1 MDVSGLGQKVLA
13 TFGSCPRYY
22 YFNFRKEDMML
33 LTVFAYAMMVVFM
46 YVIMK
51 KKMSPFTALV
61 LIPLAFALVAVLTG
75 VVQDVNIGTLVR
87 QGLFGNNSKDK
98 LTAMKGT
105 AETGV
110 MLLFAILYFSLMLDS
125 GLFDPI
131 TNKMI
136 RYAKGDPMKV
146 LVATAIVAAA
156 VSMNGDGTTTTLI
169 CCSAFV
175 PIYKKLD
182 MKLMNLGVLVILQN
196 TIMNLLPWGG
206 PTARAMSVL
215 GVEADILGY
224 LAPGMVISILYVIF
238 FVARGMG
245 KKERARLGIKEL
257 TDAELDELTTISDPE
272 VLAIRRPQN
281 FWINAIM
288 TLVLIGWLVAGSF
301 IDAIEVKPVVLF
313 LIGTGLAMM
322 INYPDLKTQSKRIGE
337 NAGDAV
343 QVVLLVFGA
352 GVFMGLFQG
361 TGMAKALT
369 DSIVHIIPQQL
380 AGFWSLIIALISVP
394 GTFFLTND
402 GFYYG
407 VLIPFAEI
415 GRQYGFTDMQMAL
428 ASLMGQAFHLL
439 SPLVA
444 FIYLLLRLTGLDMG
458 EWQRESA
465 KYAAV
470 VFVIFVV
477 TIVLMGHMPLYLAQ

>member
-1 MDVSGLGQKVLA
+1 MVITVA
-13 TFGSCPRYY
+13 AYV
-22 YFNFRKEDMML
+22 MM
-33 LTVFAYAMMVVFM
+33 AIFM
-46 YVIMK
+46 YIIMK

-61 LIPLAFALVAVLTG
+61 LIPLIFAIILVATG
-75 VVQDVNIGTLVR
+75 QVQDVNIGTLIR

-110 MLLFAILYFSLMLDS
+110 MLLFAILYFSTMLDA

-146 LVATAIVAAA
+146 LMATAIVAAA
-156 VSMNGDGTTTTLI
+156 VSLNGDGTTTTLI

-215 GVEADILGY
+215 GVEADILAY
-224 LAPGMVISILYVIF
+224 LAPGMILSVLYVIF
-238 FVARGMG
+238 VVARSMG
-245 KKERARLGIKEL
+245 KKERARLGIQEL
-257 TDAELDELTTISDPE
+257 TDAELDELTTITDPE
-272 VLAIRRPQN
+272 VLEKRRPQN
-281 FWINAIM
+281 FLINAIL
-288 TLVLIGWLVAGSF
+288 TIVLIGWLVAGSF

-313 LIGTGLAMM
+313 LVGTGLALM
-322 INYPDLKTQSKRIGE
+322 INYPDLKAQAKRIGD

-343 QVVLLVFGA
+343 QVVLLVFAA

-361 TGMAKALT
+361 TGMATALT
-369 DSIVHIIPQQL
+369 NSIVQIIPQQL
-380 AGFWSLIIALISVP
+380 AGFWSLIIAIISVP

-458 EWQRESA
+458 EWQKESA

-470 VFVIFVV
+470 IFVIFVV
-477 TIVLMGHMPLYLAQ
+477 TIVLMGHMPLYVAQ

>member
-1 MDVSGLGQKVLA
+1 MVITVA
-13 TFGSCPRYY
+13 AYV
-22 YFNFRKEDMML
+22 MM
-33 LTVFAYAMMVVFM
+33 AIFM
-46 YVIMK
+46 YIIMK

-61 LIPLAFALVAVLTG
+61 LIPLIFAIILVATG
-75 VVQDVNIGTLVR
+75 QVQDVNIGTLIR

-110 MLLFAILYFSLMLDS
+110 MLLFAILYFSTMLDA

-136 RYAKGDPMKV
+136 RFAKGDPMKV
-146 LVATAIVAAA
+146 LMATAIVAAA
-156 VSMNGDGTTTTLI
+156 VSLNGDGTTTTLI

-224 LAPGMVISILYVIF
+224 LAPGMILSALYVIF
-238 FVARGMG
+238 VVARSMG
-245 KKERARLGIKEL
+245 KKERARLGIQEL

-272 VLAIRRPQN
+272 VLEKRRPQN
-281 FWINAIM
+281 FLINAIL
-288 TLVLIGWLVAGSF
+288 TVVLIGWLVAGSF

-313 LIGTGLAMM
+313 LVGTGLALM
-322 INYPDLKTQSKRIGE
+322 INYPDLKAQSKRIGD

-343 QVVLLVFGA
+343 QVVLLVFAA

-361 TGMAKALT
+361 TGMATALT
-369 DSIVHIIPQQL
+369 ESIVHVIPKEL
-380 AGFWSLIIALISVP
+380 AGFWSLIIAIISVP

-458 EWQRESA
+458 EWQKESA

-470 VFVIFVV
+470 IFVIFVV
-477 TIVLMGHMPLYLAQ
+477 TIVLMGHMPLYLPQ

>member
-224 LAPGMVISILYVIF
+224 LAPGMVLSILYVIF

-281 FWINAIM
+281 FWINAVM

>member
-1 MDVSGLGQKVLA
+1 
-13 TFGSCPRYY
+13 
-22 YFNFRKEDMML
+22 ML

-87 QGLFGNNSKDK
+87 QGLFGNDSKDK
-98 LTAMKGT
+98 LTRINGT

-224 LAPGMVISILYVIF
+224 LAPGMVLSILYVIF

-281 FWINAIM
+281 FWINAVM
-288 TLVLIGWLVAGSF
+288 TIVLIGWLVAGSF
-301 IDAIEVKPVVLF
+301 IKSIEVKPVVLF

-322 INYPDLKTQSKRIGE
+322 INYPDLKSQSKRIGE

-415 GRQYGFTDMQMAL
+415 GRQYHFTDMQMAL

>member
-1 MDVSGLGQKVLA
+1 
-13 TFGSCPRYY
+13 
-22 YFNFRKEDMML
+22 ML

-224 LAPGMVISILYVIF
+224 LAPGMVLSILYVIF

-281 FWINAIM
+281 FWINAVM
-288 TLVLIGWLVAGSF
+288 TIVLIGWLVAGSF

>member
-1 MDVSGLGQKVLA
+1 MVITVA
-13 TFGSCPRYY
+13 AYV
-22 YFNFRKEDMML
+22 MM
-33 LTVFAYAMMVVFM
+33 AIFM
-46 YVIMK
+46 YIIMK

-61 LIPLAFALVAVLTG
+61 LIPLIFAIILVATG
-75 VVQDVNIGTLVR
+75 QVQDVNIGTLIR

-110 MLLFAILYFSLMLDS
+110 MLLFAILYFSTMLDA

-136 RYAKGDPMKV
+136 RFAKGDPMKV
-146 LVATAIVAAA
+146 LMATSIVAAA
-156 VSMNGDGTTTTLI
+156 VSLNGDGTTTTLI

-215 GVEADILGY
+215 GVEADILAY
-224 LAPGMVISILYVIF
+224 LAPGMILSVLYVIF
-238 FVARGMG
+238 VVARSMG
-245 KKERARLGIKEL
+245 KKERARLGIQEL
-257 TDAELDELTTISDPE
+257 TDAELDELTTITDPE
-272 VLAIRRPQN
+272 VLEKRRPKN
-281 FWINAIM
+281 FVINAVM
-288 TLVLIGWLVAGSF
+288 TIVLIGWLVAGSF

-313 LIGTGLAMM
+313 LVGTALALM
-322 INYPDLKTQSKRIGE
+322 INYPDLKAQSKRIGD

-343 QVVLLVFGA
+343 QVVLLVFAA

-361 TGMAKALT
+361 TGMATALT
-369 DSIVHIIPQQL
+369 ESIVHVIPKEL
-380 AGFWSLIIALISVP
+380 AGFWSLIIAIISVP

-458 EWQRESA
+458 EWQKESA

-470 VFVIFVV
+470 IFVIFVV

>member
-1 MDVSGLGQKVLA
+1 
-13 TFGSCPRYY
+13 
-22 YFNFRKEDMML
+22 ML

-224 LAPGMVISILYVIF
+224 LAPGMVLSILYVIF

-281 FWINAIM
+281 FWINAVM
-288 TLVLIGWLVAGSF
+288 TLVLVGWLVAGSF

-465 KYAAV
+465 KYAVV

>member
-1 MDVSGLGQKVLA
+1 
-13 TFGSCPRYY
+13 
-22 YFNFRKEDMML
+22 ML

-224 LAPGMVISILYVIF
+224 LAPGMVLSILYVIF

-415 GRQYGFTDMQMAL
+415 GRQYHFTDMQMAL

>member
-1 MDVSGLGQKVLA
+1 MVITVA
-13 TFGSCPRYY
+13 AYV
-22 YFNFRKEDMML
+22 MM
-33 LTVFAYAMMVVFM
+33 AIFM
-46 YVIMK
+46 YIIMK

-61 LIPLAFALVAVLTG
+61 LIPLIFAIILVATG
-75 VVQDVNIGTLVR
+75 QVQDVNIGTLIR

-110 MLLFAILYFSLMLDS
+110 MLLFAILYFSTMLDA

-136 RYAKGDPMKV
+136 RFAKGDPMKV
-146 LVATAIVAAA
+146 LMATSIVAAA
-156 VSMNGDGTTTTLI
+156 VSLNGDGTTTTLI

-224 LAPGMVISILYVIF
+224 LAPGMILSVLYVIF
-238 FVARGMG
+238 FVARSMG
-245 KKERARLGIKEL
+245 KKERARLGIQEL
-257 TDAELDELTTISDPE
+257 TEEELNELTTISDPE
-272 VLAIRRPQN
+272 VLEKRRPQN
-281 FWINAIM
+281 FVINAIL
-288 TLVLIGWLVAGSF
+288 TIVLIGWLVAGSF

-313 LIGTGLAMM
+313 LVGTGLALM
-322 INYPDLKTQSKRIGE
+322 INYPDLKAQAKRIGD

-343 QVVLLVFGA
+343 QVVLLVFAA

-361 TGMAKALT
+361 TGMATALT
-369 DSIVHIIPQQL
+369 NSIVQIIPQQL
-380 AGFWSLIIALISVP
+380 AGFWSLIIAIISVP

-458 EWQRESA
+458 EWQKESA

>member
-1 MDVSGLGQKVLA
+1 MVITVA
-13 TFGSCPRYY
+13 AYV
-22 YFNFRKEDMML
+22 MM
-33 LTVFAYAMMVVFM
+33 AIFM
-46 YVIMK
+46 YIIMK

-61 LIPLAFALVAVLTG
+61 LIPLIFAIILVATG
-75 VVQDVNIGTLVR
+75 QVQDVNIGTLIR

-110 MLLFAILYFSLMLDS
+110 MLLFAILYFSTMLDA

-136 RYAKGDPMKV
+136 RFAKGDPMKV
-146 LVATAIVAAA
+146 LMATAIVAAA
-156 VSMNGDGTTTTLI
+156 VSLNGDGTTTTLI

-224 LAPGMVISILYVIF
+224 LAPGMVLSALYVIF
-238 FVARGMG
+238 VVARSMG
-245 KKERARLGIKEL
+245 KKERARLGIQEL
-257 TDAELDELTTISDPE
+257 TDAELDELTTITDPE
-272 VLAIRRPQN
+272 VLEKRRPQN
-281 FWINAIM
+281 FLINAIL
-288 TLVLIGWLVAGSF
+288 TIVLIGWLVAGSF

-313 LIGTGLAMM
+313 LVGTGLALM
-322 INYPDLKTQSKRIGE
+322 INYPDLKAQAKRIGD

-343 QVVLLVFGA
+343 QVVLLVFAA

-361 TGMAKALT
+361 TGMATALT
-369 DSIVHIIPQQL
+369 NSIVQIIPQQL
-380 AGFWSLIIALISVP
+380 AGFWSLIIAIISVP

-458 EWQRESA
+458 EWQKESA

-470 VFVIFVV
+470 IFVIFVV
-477 TIVLMGHMPLYLAQ
+477 TIVLMGHMPLYLPQ

>member
-1 MDVSGLGQKVLA
+1 MVITVA
-13 TFGSCPRYY
+13 AYV
-22 YFNFRKEDMML
+22 MM
-33 LTVFAYAMMVVFM
+33 AIFM
-46 YVIMK
+46 YIIMK

-61 LIPLAFALVAVLTG
+61 LIPLIFAIILVATG
-75 VVQDVNIGTLVR
+75 QVQDVNIGTLIR

-110 MLLFAILYFSLMLDS
+110 MLLFAILYFSTMLDA

-136 RYAKGDPMKV
+136 RFAKGDPMKV
-146 LVATAIVAAA
+146 LMATAIVAAA
-156 VSMNGDGTTTTLI
+156 VSLNGDGTTTTLI

-224 LAPGMVISILYVIF
+224 LAPGMILSALYVIF
-238 FVARGMG
+238 IVARSMG
-245 KKERARLGIKEL
+245 KKERARLGIQEL
-257 TDAELDELTTISDPE
+257 TDAELDELTTITDPE
-272 VLAIRRPQN
+272 VLEKRRPQN
-281 FWINAIM
+281 FVINAIL
-288 TLVLIGWLVAGSF
+288 TIVLIGWLVAGSF

-313 LIGTGLAMM
+313 LVGTGLALM
-322 INYPDLKTQSKRIGE
+322 INYPDLKAQSKRIGD

-343 QVVLLVFGA
+343 QVVLLVFAA

-361 TGMAKALT
+361 TGMATALT
-369 DSIVHIIPQQL
+369 NSIVQIIPQQL
-380 AGFWSLIIALISVP
+380 AGFWSLIIAIISVP

-458 EWQRESA
+458 EWQKESA

-477 TIVLMGHMPLYLAQ
+477 TIVLMGHMPLYLPQ

>member
-281 FWINAIM
+281 FWINAVM
-288 TLVLIGWLVAGSF
+288 TLVLVGWLVAGSF

>member
-1 MDVSGLGQKVLA
+1 MVITVA
-13 TFGSCPRYY
+13 AYV
-22 YFNFRKEDMML
+22 MM
-33 LTVFAYAMMVVFM
+33 AIFM
-46 YVIMK
+46 YIIMK

-61 LIPLAFALVAVLTG
+61 LIPLIFAIILVATG
-75 VVQDVNIGTLVR
+75 QVQDVNIGTLIR

-110 MLLFAILYFSLMLDS
+110 MLLFAILYFSTMLDA

-136 RYAKGDPMKV
+136 RFAKGDPMKV
-146 LVATAIVAAA
+146 LMATSIVAAA
-156 VSMNGDGTTTTLI
+156 VSLNGDGTTTTLI

-224 LAPGMVISILYVIF
+224 LAPGMVLSVLYVIF
-238 FVARGMG
+238 VVARSMG
-245 KKERARLGIKEL
+245 KKERARLGIQEL
-257 TDAELDELTTISDPE
+257 TDAELDELTTITDPE
-272 VLAIRRPQN
+272 VLEKRRPQN
-281 FWINAIM
+281 FLINAIL
-288 TLVLIGWLVAGSF
+288 TIILIGWLVAGSF

-313 LIGTGLAMM
+313 LVGTGLALM
-322 INYPDLKTQSKRIGE
+322 INYPDLKAQAKRIGD

-343 QVVLLVFGA
+343 QVVLLVFAA

-361 TGMAKALT
+361 TGMATALT
-369 DSIVHIIPQQL
+369 NSIVQIIPQQL
-380 AGFWSLIIALISVP
+380 AGFWSLIIAIISVP

-458 EWQRESA
+458 EWQKESA

-470 VFVIFVV
+470 IFVIFVV

>member
-1 MDVSGLGQKVLA
+1 MVITVA
-13 TFGSCPRYY
+13 AYV
-22 YFNFRKEDMML
+22 MM
-33 LTVFAYAMMVVFM
+33 AIFM
-46 YVIMK
+46 YIIMK

-61 LIPLAFALVAVLTG
+61 LIPLIFAIILVATG
-75 VVQDVNIGTLVR
+75 QVQDVNIGTLIR

-110 MLLFAILYFSLMLDS
+110 MLLFAILYFSTMLDA

-136 RYAKGDPMKV
+136 RFAKGDPMKV
-146 LVATAIVAAA
+146 LMATAIVAAA
-156 VSMNGDGTTTTLI
+156 VSLNGDGTTTTLI

-224 LAPGMVISILYVIF
+224 LAPGMLLSALYVIF
-238 FVARGMG
+238 VVARSMG
-245 KKERARLGIKEL
+245 KKERARLGVQEL
-257 TDAELDELTTISDPE
+257 SEEELNELTTISDPE
-272 VLAIRRPQN
+272 VLEKRRPQN
-281 FWINAIM
+281 FLINAIM
-288 TLVLIGWLVAGSF
+288 TIVLIGWLVAGSF

-313 LIGTGLAMM
+313 LVGTGLALM
-322 INYPDLKTQSKRIGE
+322 INYPDLKAQAKRIGD

-343 QVVLLVFGA
+343 QVVLLVFAA

-361 TGMAKALT
+361 TGMATALT
-369 DSIVHIIPQQL
+369 NSIVKIIPEQL
-380 AGFWSLIIALISVP
+380 AGFWSLIIAIISVP

-407 VLIPFAEI
+407 VLIPFAEV

-458 EWQRESA
+458 EWQKESA

>member
-1 MDVSGLGQKVLA
+1 MVITVA
-13 TFGSCPRYY
+13 AYV
-22 YFNFRKEDMML
+22 MM
-33 LTVFAYAMMVVFM
+33 AIFM
-46 YVIMK
+46 YIIMK

-61 LIPLAFALVAVLTG
+61 LIPLIFAIILVATG
-75 VVQDVNIGTLVR
+75 QVQDVNIGTLIR

-110 MLLFAILYFSLMLDS
+110 MLLFAILYFSTMLDA

-136 RYAKGDPMKV
+136 RFAKGDPMKV
-146 LVATAIVAAA
+146 LMATSIVAAA
-156 VSMNGDGTTTTLI
+156 VSLNGDGTTTTLI

-215 GVEADILGY
+215 GVEADILAY
-224 LAPGMVISILYVIF
+224 LAPGMILSVLYVIF
-238 FVARGMG
+238 VVARSMG
-245 KKERARLGIKEL
+245 KKERARLGIQEL
-257 TDAELDELTTISDPE
+257 TDAELDELTTITDPE
-272 VLAIRRPQN
+272 VLEKRRPKN
-281 FWINAIM
+281 FVINAIM
-288 TLVLIGWLVAGSF
+288 TIVLIGWLVAGSF

-313 LIGTGLAMM
+313 LVGTALALM
-322 INYPDLKTQSKRIGE
+322 INYPDLKAQAKRIGD

-343 QVVLLVFGA
+343 QVVLLVFAA

-361 TGMAKALT
+361 TGMATALT
-369 DSIVHIIPQQL
+369 DSIVRVIPKGL
-380 AGFWSLIIALISVP
+380 AGFWSLIIAIISVP

-407 VLIPFAEI
+407 VLIPFAEV

-458 EWQRESA
+458 EWQKESA

-470 VFVIFVV
+470 IFVIFVV
-477 TIVLMGHMPLYLAQ
+477 TIVLMGHMPLYIAQ

>member
-1 MDVSGLGQKVLA
+1 MDVLGLGQKVLA
-13 TFGSCPRYY
+13 TFGSYPRYY

-224 LAPGMVISILYVIF
+224 LAPGMVLSILYVIF

-281 FWINAIM
+281 FWINAFM
-288 TLVLIGWLVAGSF
+288 TLVLVGWLVAGSF

>member
-1 MDVSGLGQKVLA
+1 MVITVA
-13 TFGSCPRYY
+13 AYV
-22 YFNFRKEDMML
+22 MM
-33 LTVFAYAMMVVFM
+33 AIFM
-46 YVIMK
+46 YIIMK

-61 LIPLAFALVAVLTG
+61 LIPLIFAIILVATG
-75 VVQDVNIGTLVR
+75 QVQDVNIGTLIR

-110 MLLFAILYFSLMLDS
+110 MLLFAILYFSTMLDA

-136 RYAKGDPMKV
+136 RFAKGDPMKV
-146 LVATAIVAAA
+146 LIATAIVAAA
-156 VSMNGDGTTTTLI
+156 VSLNGDGTTTTLI

-224 LAPGMVISILYVIF
+224 LAPGMVLSVLYVIF
-238 FVARGMG
+238 VVARSMG
-245 KKERARLGIKEL
+245 KKERARLGIQEL
-257 TDAELDELTTISDPE
+257 TDAELDELTTITDPE
-272 VLAIRRPQN
+272 VLEKRRPQN
-281 FWINAIM
+281 FLINAIL
-288 TLVLIGWLVAGSF
+288 TIVLIGWLVAGSF

-313 LIGTGLAMM
+313 LVGTGLALM
-322 INYPDLKTQSKRIGE
+322 INYPDLKAQAKRIGD

-343 QVVLLVFGA
+343 QVVLLVFAA

-361 TGMAKALT
+361 TGMATALT
-369 DSIVHIIPQQL
+369 NSIVQIIPQQL
-380 AGFWSLIIALISVP
+380 AGFWSLIIAIISVP

-458 EWQRESA
+458 EWQKESA

-470 VFVIFVV
+470 IFVIFVV
-477 TIVLMGHMPLYLAQ
+477 TIVLMGHMPLYIAQ

>member
-1 MDVSGLGQKVLA
+1 MVITIA
-13 TFGSCPRYY
+13 AYI
-22 YFNFRKEDMML
+22 MM
-33 LTVFAYAMMVVFM
+33 AIFM

-61 LIPLAFALVAVLTG
+61 LIPLVFAIILVATG
-75 VVQDVNIGTLVR
+75 QVQDVNIGTLIR

-110 MLLFAILYFSLMLDS
+110 MLLFAILYFSTMLDA

-136 RYAKGDPMKV
+136 RFAKGDPMKV
-146 LVATAIVAAA
+146 LMATAIVAAA
-156 VSMNGDGTTTTLI
+156 VSLNGDGTTTTLI

-224 LAPGMVISILYVIF
+224 LAPGMILSVLYVIF
-238 FVARGMG
+238 FVARSMG
-245 KKERARLGIKEL
+245 KKERARLGIQEL
-257 TDAELDELTTISDPE
+257 TEEELNELTTISDPE
-272 VLAIRRPQN
+272 VLEKRRPQN
-281 FWINAIM
+281 FVINAIL
-288 TLVLIGWLVAGSF
+288 TIVLIGWLVAGSF
-301 IDAIEVKPVVLF
+301 INSIEVKPVVLF
-313 LIGTGLAMM
+313 LVGTGLALM
-322 INYPDLKTQSKRIGE
+322 INYPDLKAQSKRIGD

-343 QVVLLVFGA
+343 QVVLLVFAA

-361 TGMAKALT
+361 TGMATALT
-369 DSIVHIIPQQL
+369 ESIVRVIPKEL
-380 AGFWSLIIALISVP
+380 AGFWSLIIAIISVP

-407 VLIPFAEI
+407 VLIPFAEV

-458 EWQRESA
+458 EWQKESA

-470 VFVIFVV
+470 IFVIFVV

>member
-13 TFGSCPRYY
+13 TFGSYPRYY

-87 QGLFGNNSKDK
+87 QGLFGNDSKDK
-98 LTAMKGT
+98 LTRINGT

-224 LAPGMVISILYVIF
+224 LAPGMVLSILYVIF

-281 FWINAIM
+281 FWINAFM
-288 TLVLIGWLVAGSF
+288 TLVLVGWLVAGSF

-470 VFVIFVV
+470 VLVIFVV
-477 TIVLMGHMPLYLAQ
+477 TIILMGHMPLYLAQ

>member
-1 MDVSGLGQKVLA
+1 MVITVSAYV
-13 TFGSCPRYY
+13 
-22 YFNFRKEDMML
+22 MM
-33 LTVFAYAMMVVFM
+33 AIFM
-46 YVIMK
+46 YIIMK

-61 LIPLAFALVAVLTG
+61 LIPLIFAIILVATG
-75 VVQDVNIGTLVR
+75 QVQDVNIGTLIR

-110 MLLFAILYFSLMLDS
+110 MLLFAILYFSTMLDA

-136 RYAKGDPMKV
+136 RFAKGDPMKV
-146 LVATAIVAAA
+146 LMATAIVAAC
-156 VSMNGDGTTTTLI
+156 VSLNGDGTTTTLI

-224 LAPGMVISILYVIF
+224 LAPGMILSVLYVIF
-238 FVARGMG
+238 FVARSMG
-245 KKERARLGIKEL
+245 KKERARLGVQEL
-257 TDAELDELTTISDPE
+257 SEEELNELTTINDPE
-272 VLAIRRPQN
+272 VLEKRRPQN
-281 FWINAIM
+281 FVINAIM
-288 TLVLIGWLVAGSF
+288 TIVLIGWLVAGSF
-301 IDAIEVKPVVLF
+301 INSIEVKPVVLF
-313 LIGTGLAMM
+313 LVGTGLALM
-322 INYPDLKTQSKRIGE
+322 INYPDLKAQSKRIGD

-343 QVVLLVFGA
+343 QVVLLVFAA

-361 TGMAKALT
+361 TGMATALT
-369 DSIVHIIPQQL
+369 DSIVRVIPKEL
-380 AGFWSLIIALISVP
+380 AGFWSLIIAIISVP

-407 VLIPFAEI
+407 VLIPFAEV

-458 EWQRESA
+458 EWQKEAA

-470 VFVIFVV
+470 IFVIFVL
-477 TIVLMGHMPLYLAQ
+477 TIVLMGHMPLYIAQ

>member
-1 MDVSGLGQKVLA
+1 
-13 TFGSCPRYY
+13 
-22 YFNFRKEDMML
+22 
-33 LTVFAYAMMVVFM
+33 
-46 YVIMK
+46 
-51 KKMSPFTALV
+51 MSPFTALV

-224 LAPGMVISILYVIF
+224 LAPGMVLSILYVIF

-281 FWINAIM
+281 FWINAVM

>member
-1 MDVSGLGQKVLA
+1 
-13 TFGSCPRYY
+13 
-22 YFNFRKEDMML
+22 ML

-224 LAPGMVISILYVIF
+224 LAPGMVLSILYVIF

-272 VLAIRRPQN
+272 VLAIRRPLN
-281 FWINAIM
+281 FWINAVM
-288 TLVLIGWLVAGSF
+288 TLVLVGWLVAGSF

>member
-1 MDVSGLGQKVLA
+1 
-13 TFGSCPRYY
+13 
-22 YFNFRKEDMML
+22 ML

-87 QGLFGNNSKDK
+87 QGLFGNDSKDK
-98 LTAMKGT
+98 LTRINGT

-224 LAPGMVISILYVIF
+224 LAPGMVLSILYVIF

-281 FWINAIM
+281 FWINAVM
-288 TLVLIGWLVAGSF
+288 TIVLIGWLVAGSF
-301 IDAIEVKPVVLF
+301 IKSIEVKPVVLF

-322 INYPDLKTQSKRIGE
+322 INYPDLKSQSKRIGE

>member
-1 MDVSGLGQKVLA
+1 MVITVA
-13 TFGSCPRYY
+13 AYV
-22 YFNFRKEDMML
+22 MM
-33 LTVFAYAMMVVFM
+33 AIFM
-46 YVIMK
+46 YIIMK

-61 LIPLAFALVAVLTG
+61 LIPLIFAIILVATG
-75 VVQDVNIGTLVR
+75 QIQDVNIGTLIR

-110 MLLFAILYFSLMLDS
+110 MLLFAILYFSTMLDA

-136 RYAKGDPMKV
+136 RFAKGDPMKV
-146 LVATAIVAAA
+146 LMATSIVAAA
-156 VSMNGDGTTTTLI
+156 VSLNGDGTTTTLI

-224 LAPGMVISILYVIF
+224 LAPGMILSALYVIF
-238 FVARGMG
+238 IVARSMG
-245 KKERARLGIKEL
+245 KKERARLGIQEL
-257 TDAELDELTTISDPE
+257 TDAELDELTTITDPE
-272 VLAIRRPQN
+272 VLEKRRPQN
-281 FWINAIM
+281 FVINAIL
-288 TLVLIGWLVAGSF
+288 TIVLIGWLVAGSF

-313 LIGTGLAMM
+313 LVGTGLALM
-322 INYPDLKTQSKRIGE
+322 INYPDLKAQAKRIGD

-343 QVVLLVFGA
+343 QVVLLVFAA

-361 TGMAKALT
+361 TGMATALT
-369 DSIVHIIPQQL
+369 NSIVQIIPQQL
-380 AGFWSLIIALISVP
+380 AGFWSLIIAIISVP

-458 EWQRESA
+458 EWQKESA

-477 TIVLMGHMPLYLAQ
+477 TIVLMGHMPLYLPQ

>member
-1 MDVSGLGQKVLA
+1 MVITVA
-13 TFGSCPRYY
+13 AYV
-22 YFNFRKEDMML
+22 MM
-33 LTVFAYAMMVVFM
+33 AIFM
-46 YVIMK
+46 YIIMK

-61 LIPLAFALVAVLTG
+61 LIPLIFAIILVATG
-75 VVQDVNIGTLVR
+75 QVQDVNIGTLIR

-110 MLLFAILYFSLMLDS
+110 MLLFAILYFSTMLDA

-136 RYAKGDPMKV
+136 RFAKGDPMKV
-146 LVATAIVAAA
+146 LMATAIVAAA
-156 VSMNGDGTTTTLI
+156 VSLNGDGTTTTLI

-215 GVEADILGY
+215 GVEADILAY
-224 LAPGMVISILYVIF
+224 LAPGMILSALYVIF
-238 FVARGMG
+238 IVARSMG
-245 KKERARLGIKEL
+245 KKERARLGIQEL
-257 TDAELDELTTISDPE
+257 TDAELDELTTITDPE
-272 VLAIRRPQN
+272 VLEKRRPQN
-281 FWINAIM
+281 FVINAIL
-288 TLVLIGWLVAGSF
+288 TIVLIGWLVAGSF

-313 LIGTGLAMM
+313 LVGTGLALM
-322 INYPDLKTQSKRIGE
+322 INYPDLKAQSKRIGD

-343 QVVLLVFGA
+343 QVVLLVFAA

-361 TGMAKALT
+361 TGMATALT
-369 DSIVHIIPQQL
+369 NSIVQIIPQQL
-380 AGFWSLIIALISVP
+380 AGFWSLIIAIISVP

-407 VLIPFAEI
+407 VLIPFAEV

-458 EWQRESA
+458 EWQKESA

-470 VFVIFVV
+470 IFVIFVV
-477 TIVLMGHMPLYLAQ
+477 TIVLMGHMPLYVAQ

>member
-1 MDVSGLGQKVLA
+1 
-13 TFGSCPRYY
+13 
-22 YFNFRKEDMML
+22 ML

-215 GVEADILGY
+215 GVEADILGF
-224 LAPGMVISILYVIF
+224 LAPGMVLSILYVIF

-281 FWINAIM
+281 FWINAVM
-288 TLVLIGWLVAGSF
+288 TLVLVGWLVAGSF

>member
-1 MDVSGLGQKVLA
+1 
-13 TFGSCPRYY
+13 
-22 YFNFRKEDMML
+22 ML

-98 LTAMKGT
+98 ITAMKGT

-224 LAPGMVISILYVIF
+224 LAPGMVLSILYVIF

-281 FWINAIM
+281 FWINAVM
-288 TLVLIGWLVAGSF
+288 TLVLVGWLVAGSF

>member
-1 MDVSGLGQKVLA
+1 MVITVSAYV
-13 TFGSCPRYY
+13 
-22 YFNFRKEDMML
+22 MM
-33 LTVFAYAMMVVFM
+33 AIFM
-46 YVIMK
+46 YIIMK

-61 LIPLAFALVAVLTG
+61 LIPLVFAIILVATG
-75 VVQDVNIGTLVR
+75 QVQDVNIGTLIR

-110 MLLFAILYFSLMLDS
+110 MLLFAILYFSTMLDA

-136 RYAKGDPMKV
+136 RFAKGDPMKV
-146 LVATAIVAAA
+146 LMATAIVAAA
-156 VSMNGDGTTTTLI
+156 VSLNGDGTTTTLI

-224 LAPGMVISILYVIF
+224 LAPGMLLSALYVIF
-238 FVARGMG
+238 VVARSMG
-245 KKERARLGIKEL
+245 KKERARLGVQEL
-257 TDAELDELTTISDPE
+257 SEEELNELTTITDPE
-272 VLAIRRPQN
+272 VLEKRRPQN
-281 FWINAIM
+281 FVINAIM
-288 TLVLIGWLVAGSF
+288 TIVLIGWLVAGSF
-301 IDAIEVKPVVLF
+301 INSIEVKPVVLF
-313 LIGTGLAMM
+313 LVGTGLALM
-322 INYPDLKTQSKRIGE
+322 INYPDLKAQSKRIGD

-343 QVVLLVFGA
+343 QVVLLVFAA

-361 TGMAKALT
+361 TGMATALT
-369 DSIVHIIPQQL
+369 DSIVKIIPKEL
-380 AGFWSLIIALISVP
+380 AGFWSLIIAIISVP

-407 VLIPFAEI
+407 VLIPFAEV

-458 EWQRESA
+458 EWQKESA

-470 VFVIFVV
+470 IFVIFVV
-477 TIVLMGHMPLYLAQ
+477 TIVLMGHMPLYIAQ

>member
-1 MDVSGLGQKVLA
+1 MVITVA
-13 TFGSCPRYY
+13 AYV
-22 YFNFRKEDMML
+22 MM
-33 LTVFAYAMMVVFM
+33 AIFM
-46 YVIMK
+46 YIIMK

-61 LIPLAFALVAVLTG
+61 LIPLIFAIILVATG
-75 VVQDVNIGTLVR
+75 QVQDVNIGTLIR

-110 MLLFAILYFSLMLDS
+110 MLLFAILYFSTMLDA

-136 RYAKGDPMKV
+136 RFAKGDPMKV
-146 LVATAIVAAA
+146 LMATSIVAAA
-156 VSMNGDGTTTTLI
+156 VSLNGDGTTTTLI

-224 LAPGMVISILYVIF
+224 LAPGMVLSVLYVIF
-238 FVARGMG
+238 VVARSMG
-245 KKERARLGIKEL
+245 KKERARLGIQEL
-257 TDAELDELTTISDPE
+257 TDAELDELTTITDPE
-272 VLAIRRPQN
+272 VLEKRRPQN
-281 FWINAIM
+281 FLINAIL
-288 TLVLIGWLVAGSF
+288 TIVLIGWLVAGSF

-313 LIGTGLAMM
+313 LVGTGLALM
-322 INYPDLKTQSKRIGE
+322 INYPDLKAQAKRIGD

-343 QVVLLVFGA
+343 QVVLLVFAA

-361 TGMAKALT
+361 TGMATALT
-369 DSIVHIIPQQL
+369 ESIVRVIPKEL
-380 AGFWSLIIALISVP
+380 AGFWSLIIAIISVP

-458 EWQRESA
+458 EWQKESA

-470 VFVIFVV
+470 IFVIFVV

>member
-1 MDVSGLGQKVLA
+1 
-13 TFGSCPRYY
+13 
-22 YFNFRKEDMML
+22 ML

-87 QGLFGNNSKDK
+87 EGLFGNNSKDK

-196 TIMNLLPWGG
+196 TIMNPLPWGG

-224 LAPGMVISILYVIF
+224 LAPGMVLSILYVIF

-245 KKERARLGIKEL
+245 KKERARLGVKEL
-257 TDAELDELTTISDPE
+257 TEAELDELTTISDPE

-281 FWINAIM
+281 FWINAVM
-288 TLVLIGWLVAGSF
+288 TIVLIGWLVAGSF
-301 IDAIEVKPVVLF
+301 IKAIEVKPVVLF

-415 GRQYGFTDMQMAL
+415 GRQYHFTDMQMAL